1 MSFKVLPKLLVRLIY
16 NIIIIITIYLFIDK
30 GGIFR
35 GNAVGN
41 VYNWGD
47 AGTTEPPIPHQRGS
61 VFLYLSSEN
70 PTSIIPSQSLP
81 AMKTSINV
89 FNSTKPLFEALAKKF
104 PEVASDSE

>member
-1 MSFKVLPKLLVRLIY
+1 MSFKVLQKLLVCLIY
-16 NIIIIITIYLFIDK
+16 NIIIMIYLFCDK
-30 GGIFR
+30 GGFSR

-47 AGTTEPPIPHQRGS
+47 AGIAEPPVSHQRGS

-70 PTSIIPSQSLP
+70 PTSIIPSQSP
-81 AMKTSINV
+81 PTMKTSINV

>member
-1 MSFKVLPKLLVRLIY
+1 MSFKVLPKSLVCLIY
-16 NIIIIITIYLFIDK
+16 NIIIIYLFCDK
-30 GGIFR
+30 GGISR

-47 AGTTEPPIPHQRGS
+47 AGTTEPPVSHQRGS

-81 AMKTSINV
+81 AMKTSITV